1 MRQSDLPP
9 YALITALYD
18 LPFNLYPFQQ
28 AGVSELAPLTRS
40 ALYYAPG
47 LGKTPTSTLI
57 ALFKLEAGAEMVIV
71 LMPPLLITQWA
82 RWLSRIKRKDGR
94 PLKVLAYRGTPA
106 KRAAMSFEGFDFVLM
121 GVQIFK
127 KDIGAIQRRM
137 LGKKFHVILD
147 EAQCIKDV
155 GTANYKT
162 YRDFVGVDGRTHTLL
177 TGTPLNVPID
187 AYAYIKLVSPGV
199 YRTLAQFNSTHV
211 EEVDFYDKPIR
222 FRNLELLK
230 SNLRLNADLKTKEE
244 VLTHLPPAIIVPIE
258 YELDPRH
265 LALYRKLVTEKLLE
279 LPDEEKMDFT
289 QVTALYHAVG
299 QIVMQWSYFAQDDK
313 VRAAGF
319 DLIDAVLDEL
329 NGAKLVVFANYV
341 RTNKMIVDRYG
352 CPAIYGGISEREKE
366 AALKRFIEDPACRL
380 ITLNPVAGG
389 VGVDGLQHVCCDAL
403 YVEPPMATSHWT
415 QSLSRVHREGQTKP
429 TTIRMGVALGTAQ
442 VRLLA
447 NLSDK
452 EALVNPLQGMRANL
466 KEALFGQ

>member
-28 AGVSELAPLTRS
+28 AGVCELAPAPRS
-40 ALYYAPG
+40 ALYYEPG
-47 LGKTPTSTLI
+47 LGKTPTSTVI
-57 ALFKLEAGAEMVIV
+57 ALYKCELGAEFVLVI
-71 LMPPLLITQWA
+71 MPPLLITQWA
-82 RWLSRIKRKDGR
+82 RWLSKITRKDGR

-106 KRAAMSFEGFDFVLM
+106 KREAMSFEGYDFVLM
-121 GVQIFK
+121 GMQIFK
-127 KDIGAIQRRM
+127 RDYTAIQRRVI
-137 LGKKFHVILD
+137 GKKFHVILD

-155 GTANYKT
+155 GTANHKT
-162 YRDFVGVDGRTHTLL
+162 YRDFVGVEGRTHTLL
-177 TGTPLNVPID
+177 TGTPLNVPVD
-187 AYAYIKLVSPGV
+187 AYAYIKLVSPPV
-199 YRTLAQFNSTHV
+199 YRTLAQFTGIHV
-211 EEVDFYDKPIR
+211 EEVDFHDKPIK
-222 FRNLELLK
+222 FRNLDLLRD
-230 SNLRLNADLKTKEE
+230 NLRLNADLKTKEE

-289 QVTALYHAVG
+289 EVTKLYHAVG

-313 VRAAGF
+313 LKAAGF
-319 DLIDAVLDEL
+319 ELIDTVLDEL
-329 NGAKLVVFANYV
+329 NGGKLVVFANYV
-341 RTNKMIVDRYG
+341 RTNKMIVERYG
-352 CPAIYGGISEREKE
+352 CPAIYGGVSEREKD
-366 AALKRFIEDPACRL
+366 AALDRFINDPTCRL

-403 YVEPPMATSHWT
+403 YVEPPIATSHWT

-429 TTIRMGVALGTAQ
+429 TTIRMAVAQGTAQ

-447 NLSDK
+447 NLSNK
-452 EALVNPLQGMRANL
+452 EALVNPLQGLRARL
-466 KEALFGQ
+466 KEAMFGQ